1 MMDIARERSIA
12 NALSNLEEVMR
23 IQSEGYQRLM
33 VALERKREAIRIAE
47 LERVPEIAEVEGKIV
62 DRLAE
67 LDVQRGTQVAALAEA
82 LGIAAEGVTI
92 SLICKQLNQED
103 AARLAALAV
112 QLRTRLE
119 KTRKESSIIRAAGD
133 ALARHM
139 AGVVQSVTGAL
150 SGTGIYGSRG
160 QIATGVALARGLD
173 VRS

>member
-1 MMDIARERSIA
+1 MIDIARQRSITQ
-12 NALSNLEEVMR
+12 ALSNLEEVMR
-23 IQSEGYQRLM
+23 IQSEGYQRLL
-33 VALERKREAIRIAE
+33 VALERKREAIRVAE

-67 LDVQRGTQVAALAEA
+67 LDVQRGMQVAALAEV
-82 LGIAAEGVTI
+82 LGLSSEGVTI
-92 SLICKQLNQED
+92 SMICEELEEED
-103 AARLAALAV
+103 AARLAALAM
-112 QLRTRLE
+112 QLRNRLE
-119 KTRKESSIIRAAGD
+119 QTRKESSIIRAAGD